1 MLPLLWFQTHRPH
14 GGELVIPCATAPL
27 THWIPYAVYIEHED
41 TMFRN
46 RVCEHACSSEHLLV
60 YRGAI
65 VGRLWGT
72 LTVEDMLESQ
82 LQYQLARMRSTHGM

>member
-1 MLPLLWFQTHRPH
+1 
-14 GGELVIPCATAPL
+14 
-27 THWIPYAVYIEHED
+27 
-41 TMFRN
+41 MFRS
-46 RVCEHACSSEHLLV
+46 RGCEHACSSEHLLV

-65 VGRLWGT
+65 VGKLWGT

>member
-1 MLPLLWFQTHRPH
+1 MVSWA
-14 GGELVIPCATAPL
+14 C
-27 THWIPYAVYIEHED
+27 AVYIEHED

-65 VGRLWGT
+65 VGRLSGMNAAQKAANMH
-72 LTVEDMLESQ
+72 LVDVVNQ
-82 LQYQLARMRSTHGM
+82 LQLDLEWARGVHNR